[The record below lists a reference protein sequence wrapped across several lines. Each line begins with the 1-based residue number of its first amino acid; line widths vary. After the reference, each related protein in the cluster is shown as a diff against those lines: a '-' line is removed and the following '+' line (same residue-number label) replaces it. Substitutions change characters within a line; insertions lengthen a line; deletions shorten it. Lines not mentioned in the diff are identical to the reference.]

1 MSVEPL
7 IETISSARDVE
18 DAGPTNHAAAHEE
31 EMDMSVEPLI
41 ETITESA
48 LEHDAEDAGPVNHE
62 AVQEEEEEAL
72 IA

>member
-1 MSVEPL
+1 
-7 IETISSARDVE
+7 
-18 DAGPTNHAAAHEE
+18 
-31 EMDMSVEPLI
+31 MDMSVEPLI